1 MDDQLLLLFQS
12 SIVGV
17 VVTST
22 MEKPYYYDWTAVVD
36 NDMEIPTGER
46 AVVAVDNDTVGVV
59 YAVMSTA

>member
-1 MDDQLLLLFQS
+1 
-12 SIVGV
+12 
-17 VVTST
+17 

-46 AVVAVDNDTVGVV
+46 AVVAVDNDNVGVV